1 MPLDWIPAV
10 ERLDL
15 VADPVA
21 KAILERAP
29 SALSVA
35 EIDPELADTAAF
47 CERYGVALEDSANC
61 VIVAAKRGGE
71 MRYAAVMVLA
81 TQRADVNGVVR
92 RHLDARKAS
101 FAPQADAV
109 AITGMEY
116 GGITPIGLPADWPVL
131 VDENVTRRSFVV
143 IGSGVRRS
151 KLGLSGE
158 ALVEATGAEVVA
170 LAL

>member
-21 KAILERAP
+21 KAISERAP